1 MTRERII
8 DTRAGGTVAVTCP
21 AESGISYLMRGA
33 SDPFHPWHGRDW
45 WFWIVQF
52 NRMLARGVKPG
63 AAYRY
68 ARMMMTGGCSRR
80 QAIEIIAERDC
91 GHLGTAIEIVDI
103 DDLPKDRTYR
113 AAWRRS
119 PNGGPVWVDE
129 DRAQQ
134 IDEER
139 MWRDFDAR
147 AGKYELVCSDGS
159 GRNGAGDARGY
170 VSRSG
175 TRTTNQ

>member
-1 MTRERII
+1 MTRERIL
-8 DTRAGGTVAVTCP
+8 DTRTGGTVAVTCP

-33 SDPFHPWHGRDW
+33 SDPFHPWYGRGW

-147 AGKYELVCSDGS
+147 AGKYELVCRDGS

-175 TRTTNQ
+175 TCTTNQ